1 MFASSTDLRRVR
13 RGTLT
18 VTGTGAGACAR
29 ALGEELLRK
38 EAGEAGGALGG
49 EPFGDELLGDEILRK
64 AAREPGGEP
73 LDDDILR
80 KAAREPGGALGGER
94 LGEGLLR
101 GGAGIISSTIS

>member
-18 VTGTGAGACAR
+18 DTGTGAGACAR
-29 ALGEELLRK
+29 ALGDELLRK
-38 EAGEAGGALGG
+38 EAGGALGG
-49 EPFGDELLGDEILRK
+49 EPLGDELEILRK

-73 LDDDILR
+73 LEDDILR
-80 KAAREPGGALGGER
+80 KAAREPGGT